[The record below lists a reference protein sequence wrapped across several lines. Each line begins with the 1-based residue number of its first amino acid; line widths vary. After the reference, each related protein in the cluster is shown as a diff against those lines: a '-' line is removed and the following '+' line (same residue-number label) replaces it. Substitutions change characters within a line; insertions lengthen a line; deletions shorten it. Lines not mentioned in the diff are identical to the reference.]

1 MSENISEI
9 DYKQVIEYA
18 LEPLIIHSQ
27 LKILYI
33 NRAAEIF
40 FRASRED
47 IIGAS
52 PLDIFKET
60 SKSAIDKRI
69 LSAYEQPA
77 NIIEET
83 IYRMDST
90 TVDVEL
96 YCHPVLMGN
105 TKAIQ
110 TYVRDITERRLT
122 EKRQKEITM
131 QINELSATLV
141 PLLEGIAVLPLLGS
155 IDEERAVQL
164 LDSIPVKVKEQKVKY
179 LIVDFSGIYNLDS
192 MVTGYIFKINN
203 VLSLLGV
210 LSIFS
215 GLRPE
220 LALAAINLNINF
232 KSTPT
237 VSTVK
242 DALHL
247 LGVTYNETE
256 INQQK
261 TNKFSI

>member
-1 MSENISEI
+1 MSENISDI

-27 LKILYI
+27 LKIIYV

-40 FRASRED
+40 FRASKEE

-52 PLDIFKET
+52 PLDIFKES

-69 LSAYEQPA
+69 QNAYERPA
-77 NIIEET
+77 NVIEET
-83 IYRMDST
+83 IYRMDGT

-96 YCHPVLMGN
+96 YCHPVLLGN

-110 TYVRDITERRLT
+110 TYVRDITDRKAAER
-122 EKRQKEITM
+122 KQKEISK
-131 QINELSATLV
+131 QINELSSTLV
-141 PLLEGIAVLPLLGS
+141 PLLDGIAVLPLLGAF
-155 IDEERAVQL
+155 DEERAIQVLEKVPVNVQKQN
-164 LDSIPVKVKEQKVKY
+164 VTC
-179 LIVDFSGIYNLDS
+179 LIIDFSAIYNLDS
-192 MVTGYIFKINN
+192 IVAEYIFRITT

-210 LSIFS
+210 RSIVT

-220 LALAAINLNINF
+220 LALVAAQLGINF
-232 KSTPT
+232 NSTPT

-242 DALHL
+242 AALHL
-247 LGVTYNETE
+247 LGVEYNVDSPTQTE
-256 INQQK
+256 
-261 TNKFSI
+261 NK